1 MRILFVADGNLK
13 QRGAR
18 YHFTYRRLVN
28 GFIRNG
34 HNVYFL
40 SDTDTAR
47 AGNVFRSSK
56 LGWSYCNN
64 VFIDTCYNFKP
75 ALIVLGHADTIQS
88 ESLRKV
94 KSFLP
99 HVKIVQYN
107 VDPLFSQHNINM
119 LKSNLSHIDATFVT
133 TAGSIIKCLSHPN
146 GVVSFIPNPVDK
158 SIDYPRCHE
167 RSDQKHDV
175 FWSMRKIEK
184 ARKREDNPRIEIPL
198 FLENSGRLKVDYYGM
213 NGKPELWNADY
224 YQAIENAKMGLNL
237 SHSYLG
243 RDNLHDKTTD
253 DELYLYSS
261 DRISHYMGS
270 GLLTLSTRDNK
281 LEELFEEDKEMVF
294 FSSKEELLEKAIY
307 YKKNDAK
314 RQEIAKCGWEKSH
327 NCFNERLVAKYMIE
341 VAFRLPFSEDY
352 MWPTETY

>member
-1 MRILFVADGNLK
+1 MHILFVADGNLK

-75 ALIVLGHADTIQS
+75 ELIVLGHADTIQS

-94 KSFLP
+94 KSLLP
-99 HVKIVQYN
+99 HVKIVQYS
-107 VDPLFSQHNINM
+107 VDALFSKHNIDM
-119 LKSNLSHIDATFVT
+119 LKRNLSYMDATFVT
-133 TAGSIIKCLSHPN
+133 TAGSILTCFNNPS

-184 ARKREDNPRIEIPL
+184 ARKHEKNPRIEIPL
-198 FLENSGRLKVDYYGM
+198 FLENSGKLKIDYYGI

-224 YQAIENAKMGLNL
+224 YQAIENARMGLNI
-237 SHSYLG
+237 SHTFLG
-243 RDNLHDKTTD
+243 KDNIHKNTKNE
-253 DELYLYSS
+253 ELYLYSS

-270 GLLTLSTRDNK
+270 GLLTLSTRENK
-281 LEELFEEDKEMVF
+281 LEELFEEDQEMVF
-294 FSSKEELLEKAIY
+294 FSSKEELLEKVIY
-307 YKKNDAK
+307 YKHNDEERRK
-314 RQEIAKCGWEKSH
+314 IAQRGWEKSYR
-327 NCFNERLVAKYMIE
+327 CFNERLVAKYMIE
-341 VAFRLPFSEDY
+341 VAFRLPLTEDY

>member
-1 MRILFVADGNLK
+1 MYILFVADGNLK

-47 AGNVFRSSK
+47 AGNIFRSSR
-56 LGWSYCNN
+56 LGWRHCNN
-64 VFIDTCYNFKP
+64 VFIDTCNNFKP
-75 ALIVLGHADTIQS
+75 ELIVLGKADTIQP
-88 ESLRKV
+88 ESLRTI

-107 VDPLFSQHNINM
+107 VDALFSRHNINM
-119 LKSNLSHIDATFVT
+119 LKRNLSYMDATFVT
-133 TAGSIIKCLSHPN
+133 TAGSILKCLSHPN
-146 GVVSFIPNPVDK
+146 GDVSFMPNPVDK

-175 FWSMRKIEK
+175 FWSMRQIEK
-184 ARKREDNPRIEIPL
+184 ARTNEENQRIEIPI
-198 FLENSGRLKVDYYGM
+198 FLENSGKVNIDYHGM
-213 NGKPELWNADY
+213 NGKPELWNAAY
-224 YQAIENAKMGLNL
+224 YQAIENARMGLNL

-243 RDNLHDKTTD
+243 RDNVHDKTTD

-281 LEELFEEDKEMVF
+281 LEELFEKDKEIVF
-294 FSSKEELLEKAIY
+294 FSSKEELLEKVIY
-307 YKKNDAK
+307 YKNHDEERRK
-314 RQEIAKCGWEKSH
+314 IAQCGWEKSYR
-327 NCFNERLVAKYMIE
+327 CFNERLVAKYMLE
-341 VAFRLPFSEDY
+341 VAFRLPLSEDY
-352 MWPTETY
+352 AWPTETY

>member
-1 MRILFVADGNLK
+1 MHILFVADGNLK

-34 HNVYFL
+34 HNVYFM

-47 AGNVFRSSK
+47 YGNIFRSSK
-56 LGWSYCNN
+56 LGWRYCNN
-64 VFIDTCYNFKP
+64 VFIDTCNNFRP
-75 ALIVLGHADTIQS
+75 DLIVLGHADTIQS

-99 HVKIVQYN
+99 EVKIVQYN
-107 VDPLFSQHNINM
+107 VDPLFSRHNVNM
-119 LKSNLSHIDATFVT
+119 LKSNLSDMDATFVT
-133 TAGSIIKCLSHPN
+133 TAGSILKRISHSN
-146 GVVSFIPNPVDK
+146 GVISYIPNPIDS
-158 SIDYPRCHE
+158 SIEYPRCHE
-167 RSDQKHDV
+167 RSDQKYDV

-184 ARKREDNPRIEIPL
+184 ARKREENPRVEFPL
-198 FLENSGRLKVDYYGM
+198 FLEKSEKVKIDYYGM

-243 RDNLHDKTTD
+243 SDTVHNNTTG

-270 GLLTLSTRDNK
+270 GLLTLSTRENK
-281 LEELFEEDKEMVF
+281 LEELFEEDKEMAF
-294 FSSKEELLEKAIY
+294 FSSKEELLEKVIY
-307 YKKNDAK
+307 YKNNDNE
-314 RQEIAKCGWEKSH
+314 RREIAKRGWEKSH
-327 NCFNERLVAKYMIE
+327 NCFNERLVAKYMLE
-341 VAFRLPFSEDY
+341 VAFRLPLSEDY
-352 MWPTETY
+352 AWPTETY

>member
-13 QRGAR
+13 QCGAR

-47 AGNVFRSSK
+47 AGNIFRSSK
-56 LGWSYCNN
+56 LGKRYYNN
-64 VFIDTCYNFKP
+64 AFIETCHNFDP
-75 ALIVLGHADTIQS
+75 ALIILEKNDTIQS

-107 VDPLFSQHNINM
+107 VDPLFSRHNINM
-119 LKSNLSHIDATFVT
+119 LKRNLSHVDATFVT
-133 TAGSIIKCLSHPN
+133 TAGSILKGLSHSN

-184 ARKREDNPRIEIPL
+184 TRKREDNPRIEVPL
-198 FLENSGRLKVDYYGM
+198 FLENSGEVKIDYYGM

-243 RDNLHDKTTD
+243 SDNVHNKTTD

-281 LEELFEEDKEMVF
+281 LEELFKEDKEMVF
-294 FSSKEELLEKAIY
+294 FSSKEELLEKVIY
-307 YKKNDAK
+307 YKNNDDE

-327 NCFNERLVAKYMIE
+327 NCFNERLVAKYIFE
-341 VAFRLPFSEDY
+341 VAFRFPLSEDY
-352 MWPTETY
+352 AWPTETH

>member
-1 MRILFVADGNLK
+1 MHILFVADGNFK
-13 QRGAR
+13 RCGAR

-40 SDTDTAR
+40 SDNDTAR
-47 AGNVFRSSK
+47 YGNIFRSSK
-56 LGWSYCNN
+56 LGLRYLNKAF
-64 VFIDTCYNFKP
+64 VETCYNFRP
-75 ALIVLGHADTIQS
+75 ALIVLGKADSIGS

-107 VDPLFSQHNINM
+107 VDALFSQHNINM
-119 LKSNLSHIDATFVT
+119 LKRYLSYMDATFVT
-133 TAGSIIKCLSHPN
+133 TAGTILKCFSHPG

-175 FWSMRKIEK
+175 FWSMRTIEK
-184 ARKREDNPRIEIPL
+184 KRRNEGNPRIELPF
-198 FLENSGRLKVDYYGM
+198 FLEKSGKVQIDYYGM

-224 YQAIENAKMGLNL
+224 YKAIENARMGLNL

-243 RDNLHDKTTD
+243 RDTVHNKTTAE
-253 DELYLYSS
+253 ELYLYSS

-270 GLLTLSTRDNK
+270 GLLTFSTRDNK
-281 LEELFEEDKEMVF
+281 LDGLFEEDIEMVF
-294 FSSKEELLEKAIY
+294 FSSKEELLDKIIY
-307 YKKNDAK
+307 YIKHDDE
-314 RQEIAKCGWEKSH
+314 RMEIARRGWEKYH
-327 NCFNERLVAKYMIE
+327 RCFNERLVAKYILE
-341 VAFRLPFSEDY
+341 VAFRLPLSEDY
-352 MWPTETY
+352 AWPTETY

>member
-1 MRILFVADGNLK
+1 MHILFVADGNLK
-13 QRGAR
+13 HRGAR

-47 AGNVFRSSK
+47 AGNIFRSSK
-56 LGWSYCNN
+56 LGWRFCNN
-64 VFIDTCYNFKP
+64 VFIETCHNFKP
-75 ALIVLGHADTIQS
+75 ALIVLGHADTIQN

-99 HVKIVQYN
+99 HVKIVQYS
-107 VDPLFSQHNINM
+107 VDALFSRHNIDM
-119 LKSNLSHIDATFVT
+119 LKRNISYMDASFVT
-133 TAGSIIKCLSHPN
+133 TAGSILTCLSHSG

-167 RSDQKHDV
+167 RSDQKNDV
-175 FWSMRKIEK
+175 FWSMRRVEK
-184 ARKREDNPRIEIPL
+184 SRKHEDNPRIEFPL
-198 FLENSGRLKVDYYGM
+198 FLENSGKIKIDYYGM
-213 NGKPELWNADY
+213 NGKLELWNAVY
-224 YQAIENAKMGLNL
+224 YQAIDNAKMGLNL

-243 RDNLHDKTTD
+243 RDNVHNKTTD

-270 GLLTLSTRDNK
+270 GLLTLSTRGHQ
-281 LEELFEEDKEMVF
+281 LEEMFEEDREIVF
-294 FSSKEELLEKAIY
+294 FSSKEELLDKVIY
-307 YKKNDAK
+307 YKKHDDERK
-314 RQEIAKCGWEKSH
+314 RVARLGWEKSH
-327 NCFNERLVAKYMIE
+327 SCFNERLVTKYMLE
-341 VAFRLPFSEDY
+341 VAFRLPLSENY
-352 MWPTETY
+352 NWPTETY